1 VTTPMPLATSP
12 YISPTTLT
20 TAPTGIDWSSI
31 PSGDDVTPQENE
43 SEWWNICQRATAAV
57 NGYCNQVLRATIDT
71 ELLHGPDFRVTCG
84 PAAGGSFSPA
94 YWFGGGSGTYNARI
108 LLSRFPILEVVS
120 VATCPNTVFPRT
132 WTALPAGYFEPEV
145 PPIGIYGSVSPS
157 SEAFGSQAIIVAPG
171 YIDWS
176 NGRNGWAVPLGDHR
190 ERHGRHEHPDGG
202 RLHRLGDYEL
212 GGHPGC
218 DRGGQ
223 GRGPAGDRARDIR
236 VRGVRAGDPHP
247 VREPGVPARAGDPAD
262 DPAREHR
269 GSLHPVR
276 DSGGTDPGRD
286 HDHDSRHRGTCPE
299 HGRGRGGA
307 ENGSGVALSSFQEN
321 YMRTSRRSMHY
332 NSRRACHRKTR
343 GSAIAD
349 TTNLGK
355 NPAGSARS
363 PRAQKALRAQK
374 A

>member
-176 NGRNGWAVPLGDHR
+176 NGRNGWAVQVVYLNGFPHSEITANATAGTNTLTVDDCTGWGITNWAGIQGATGVVKDAGQQETVHVTSASAVS
-190 ERHGRHEHPDGG
+190 GPGTLTLSGNLVYPHEQGTLLTTLPANIEEACILFATAEALTRGATTTTIHDI
-202 RLHRLGDYEL
+202 
-212 GGHPGC
+212 GGHAQNT
-218 DRGGQ
+218 GGDV
-223 GRGPAGDRARDIR
+223 AGLKTEAELLC
-236 VRGVRAGDPHP
+236 HP
-247 VREPGVPARAGDPAD
+247 FR
-262 DPAREHR
+262 
-269 GSLHPVR
+269 
-276 DSGGTDPGRD
+276 
-286 HDHDSRHRGTCPE
+286 
-299 HGRGRGGA
+299 
-307 ENGSGVALSSFQEN
+307 
-321 YMRTSRRSMHY
+321 RT
-332 NSRRACHRKTR
+332 
-343 GSAIAD
+343 I
-349 TTNLGK
+349 
-355 NPAGSARS
+355 
-363 PRAQKALRAQK
+363 
-374 A
+374 